1 MYRLL
6 RISLGCLLV
15 LLGVIGLF
23 VPVLQGF
30 LFLGIGGLLLCRDV
44 PFLHPAPEDPLSFAR
59 ARDRAREGNSAAAP
73 LKAADSWRA
82 FSY

>member
-30 LFLGIGGLLLCRDV
+30 LLLGIGGLLLCQDV
-44 PFLHPAPEDPLSFAR
+44 PFLQQFIRRLKTRYPLLER
-59 ARDRAREGNSAAAP
+59 ATERVRETFP
-73 LKAADSWRA
+73 PRR
-82 FSY
+82 

>member
-44 PFLHPAPEDPLSFAR
+44 PFLQQLIRRLKIRYPLLECATER
-59 ARDRAREGNSAAAP
+59 VKETLPPRR
-73 LKAADSWRA
+73 
-82 FSY
+82 